1 MLKEKALKDVD
12 NIPQYFAS
20 AESASQIVQ
29 LAGFHKFQNSAEA
42 LAAAVAI
49 NEGKA
54 LKPLRSVLKKALK
67 NEVHKKLLV
76 LDAKLGSS
84 IKNKLPDLEIV
95 CNSSVTELIRCI
107 RGQMESLIPGISD
120 NEASAMMLGLGH
132 NLARYKLK
140 FSPDKVDTMVV
151 QAVNLLDDLDKEL
164 NNYVM
169 RLKEWYGW
177 HFPELAKILIEN
189 TAYVH
194 TVKKMGVRTNASTT
208 DFSAILDEELAERVK
223 EAAEVSMG
231 CQITEDDILFMQELA
246 DQIIDLTSYRGHLSD
261 YLTRRMTCLAP
272 NLTIMLGELIGA
284 RLIAHSGSLINLA
297 KNASSTLQLI
307 GAEKALFR
315 ALKTKKATPKY
326 GLIYHAELVNRAPNE
341 CK

>member
-1 MLKEKALKDVD
+1 MTCYPFK
-12 NIPQYFAS
+12 
-20 AESASQIVQ
+20 
-29 LAGFHKFQNSAEA
+29 
-42 LAAAVAI
+42 
-49 NEGKA
+49 
-54 LKPLRSVLKKALK
+54 
-67 NEVHKKLLV
+67 
-76 LDAKLGSS
+76 
-84 IKNKLPDLEIV
+84 
-95 CNSSVTELIRCI
+95 
-107 RGQMESLIPGISD
+107 
-120 NEASAMMLGLGH
+120 
-132 NLARYKLK
+132 
-140 FSPDKVDTMVV
+140 
-151 QAVNLLDDLDKEL
+151 
-164 NNYVM
+164 
-169 RLKEWYGW
+169 
-177 HFPELAKILIEN
+177 
-189 TAYVH
+189 
-194 TVKKMGVRTNASTT
+194 GVRTNASTT

-341 CK
+341 CKVGVLFVNS